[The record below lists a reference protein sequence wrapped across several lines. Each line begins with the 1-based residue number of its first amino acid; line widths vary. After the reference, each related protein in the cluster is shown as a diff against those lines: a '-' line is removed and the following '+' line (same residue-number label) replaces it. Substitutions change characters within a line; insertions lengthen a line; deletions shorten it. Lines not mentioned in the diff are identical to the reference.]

1 MALRNQPYLP
11 LYIQDFMTDEK
22 LMECSAE
29 STGVYI
35 RIMCLMHKSEEY
47 GTILLRQKDKQ
58 TEQQINNFAV
68 RIAKQLPYDF
78 NVILKSL
85 TELVEE
91 GVLVI
96 EGDILSQ
103 KRMVKDNA
111 LSNIRSNAGKKGGFA
126 TAKLE
131 AKQEAKQEAK
141 VLANSEYEN
150 VIETKN
156 EIKDVIKP
164 KKDKI
169 LKKIII
175 PTIDEFLEYAKI
187 NLNEKFIEKKFAIE
201 LKYKSWVENG
211 WKDGNGDE
219 IKLWKSKLLNT
230 IPYLSSEKTNLF
242 STPTQQR
249 EDTIGGIKLSEFEKL
264 AKTQL

>member
-47 GTILLRQKDKQ
+47 GSILLRQKDKQ
-58 TEQQINNFAV
+58 TEQQINNFAF
-68 RIAKQLPYDF
+68 RIAKQLPYAFDI
-78 NVILKSL
+78 ILKSL

-91 GVLVI
+91 GVLSI
-96 EGDILSQ
+96 DGDILSQ

-111 LSNIRSNAGKKGGFA
+111 LSNIRANAGKKGGFA

-131 AKQEAKQEAK
+131 AKPKANNT
-141 VLANSEYEN
+141 ANSEN
-150 VIETKN
+150 ANAN
-156 EIKDVIKP
+156 EIESEIDNKP
-164 KKDKI
+164 KPSKTPKA
-169 LKKIII
+169 KKAKEIII
-175 PTIDEFLEYAKI
+175 PTIDEFLEYAKQ

-201 LKYKSWVENG
+201 LKYKSWIENG
-211 WKDGNGDE
+211 WKDGNDVV
-219 IKLWKSKLLNT
+219 INNWKLKLLNT
-230 IPYLSSEKTNLF
+230 IPYLSSERQNLF
-242 STPTQQR
+242 TQPSQHAN
-249 EDTIGGIKLSEFEKL
+249 TVKIVV
-264 AKTQL
+264 